1 MSDNIEK
8 FEGIPEIISE
18 MTRTQMTSQYS
29 VGPLPQEVLSDLTD
43 EDKEKL
49 INNFINQETKD
60 HEKEILLRQEAV
72 KSSWT
77 KPFGFRK

>member
-49 INNFINQETKD
+49 FIED
-60 HEKEILLRQEAV
+60 REDFADIIE
-72 KSSWT
+72 
-77 KPFGFRK
+77 